1 MATKNNYAVIMDLA
15 SKSNILYSQSRYDK
29 TDLVIKKLGYSK

>member
-1 MATKNNYAVIMDLA
+1 MATRNNYSVIMDLA
-15 SKSNILYSQSRYDK
+15 GNSNILYSQSRYDK